1 MCASEW
7 CLLSV
12 LLPFSTFLSLF
23 TAISLGQTL
32 CDLNEQKC
40 RLIGIVQGN
49 GFPARLEDDIRH
61 MHMVMINT
69 MHKFKQYGH
78 EHEQT

>member
-1 MCASEW
+1 MDECVHLRGACSQF
-7 CLLSV
+7 CSLF
-12 LLPFSTFLSLF
+12 PTFLSLF

-69 MHKFKQYGH
+69 MHKI
-78 EHEQT
+78 